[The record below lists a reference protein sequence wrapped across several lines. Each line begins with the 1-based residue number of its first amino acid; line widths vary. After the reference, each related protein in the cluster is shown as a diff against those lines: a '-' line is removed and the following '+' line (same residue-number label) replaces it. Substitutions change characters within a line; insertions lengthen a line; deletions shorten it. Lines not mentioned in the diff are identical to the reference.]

1 MAKTLEIHQ
10 RRRGGRLEGGL
21 ERERG
26 WELSID
32 LFRTISKNKKIRYME
47 VLFVNLAGIC

>member
-26 WELSID
+26 WELSMRMGDLLTILYYNLLLFID
-32 LFRTISKNKKIRYME
+32 IFHI
-47 VLFVNLAGIC
+47 